1 MICHH
6 YKCIYVHIPKTAG
19 QSIEHVFLNL
29 LGLSWD
35 TRSPLLLRPNKN
47 KKLGPPRLA
56 HLKAN
61 EYLKYKYISKDL
73 FDAYFKFAFVRNPWS
88 RVVSF
93 YNYRKYYR
101 FFSFNRFVTQHIK
114 KIKDK
119 DSWFF
124 GPQYEYIQ
132 DKNGQQLVDFI
143 GKFENLQNDFD
154 LICERLNLGTIVL
167 PHINKPKNMY
177 NIFRLFPNDNG
188 RKRHYSEY
196 YNAETKDIVGEVYRV
211 DIEKFDYSFEVIN

>member
-1 MICHH
+1 M
-6 YKCIYVHIPKTAG
+6 
-19 QSIEHVFLNL
+19 
-29 LGLSWD
+29 
-35 TRSPLLLRPNKN
+35 
-47 KKLGPPRLA
+47 
-56 HLKAN
+56 
-61 EYLKYKYISKDL
+61 
-73 FDAYFKFAFVRNPWS
+73 
-88 RVVSF
+88 
-93 YNYRKYYR
+93 
-101 FFSFNRFVTQHIK
+101 TQHIK